1 MPRRVGSPFSFGQA
15 VLEPIVQPIYDR
27 VTVLAAT
34 PNVQHRFF
42 QNLAGK
48 SERDAFSQITGGGQ
62 LSAPKLAVVYGLRLV
77 FSEAVAVDTNILPD
91 LKLLLYNS
99 WYRLRIGVK
108 NYVEVPGFYLPG
120 GVGIAG
126 FAAADGNGAPTNFQ
140 TATSGVPAF
149 FSRFSIEKRRIA
161 IPPQQAFFGELN
173 GIGIAGMGS
182 NRDVWNFL
190 DGEFGQEVM

>member
-1 MPRRVGSPFSFGQA
+1 MPRSMGSPFSFGQA

-27 VTVLAAT
+27 VTVLSAT

-42 QNLAGK
+42 QDLAGK
-48 SERDAFSQITGGGQ
+48 TERDFFSQITGGGQ
-62 LSAPKLAVVYGLRLV
+62 LSAPKLAVIYGLRLV
-77 FSEAVAVDTNILPD
+77 WSEAVATDTDILPD
-91 LKLLLYNS
+91 LKLLMYNA
-99 WYRLRIGVK
+99 WYRLKIGVK
-108 NYVEVPGFYLPG
+108 NYVEVPAFYLPG

-126 FAAADGNGAPTNFQ
+126 FAATTNVASEFQ

-173 GIGIAGMGS
+173 GVGIAGMGS
-182 NRDVWNFL
+182 NRDCWNFL

>member
-15 VLEPIVQPIYDR
+15 VLEPIIQPIYDR
-27 VTVLAAT
+27 VTVLAAG

-42 QNLAGK
+42 VNLAGK
-48 SERDAFSQITGGGQ
+48 NERDYFSQITGGGQ
-62 LSAPKLAVVYGLRLV
+62 LSAPKLAVIYGLRLV
-77 FSEAVAVDTNILPD
+77 WSENVAVDANILPD

-108 NYVEVPGFYLPG
+108 NYVEVPSHYLPG
-120 GVGIAG
+120 GVGTAG
-126 FAAADGNGAPTNFQ
+126 FAATTVAGSTFQ
-140 TATSGVPAF
+140 SAVSGVPAF

-173 GIGIAGMGS
+173 GVNIVGMGS
-182 NRDVWNFL
+182 NRDVWNYL

>member
-15 VLEPIVQPIYDR
+15 VLEPIIQPIYDR
-27 VTVLAAT
+27 VTVLAAG

-48 SERDAFSQITGGGQ
+48 NERDFFSQITGGGQ
-62 LSAPKLAVVYGLRLV
+62 LSAPKLAVIYGLRLV
-77 FSEAVAVDTNILPD
+77 FSENVAVDANILAD
-91 LKLLLYNS
+91 LRLLLYNA

-108 NYVEVPGFYLPG
+108 NYVEVPAHYLPG
-120 GVGIAG
+120 GVGTAG
-126 FAAADGNGAPTNFQ
+126 FAATTVAGTSFQ
-140 TATSGVPAF
+140 SAVSGVPAF

-173 GIGIAGMGS
+173 GVNIVAMGS
-182 NRDVWNFL
+182 NRDVWNYL

>member
-1 MPRRVGSPFSFGQA
+1 MPRRMGSPFSFGQA

-27 VTVLAAT
+27 VTVLAAG

-48 SERDAFSQITGGGQ
+48 NERDFFSQITGGGQ
-62 LSAPKLAVVYGLRLV
+62 LSAPKLAVVYGIRLV
-77 FSEAVAVDTNILPD
+77 FSEAVAVDANILPD

-99 WYRLRIGVK
+99 WYRLKIGVK
-108 NYVEVPGFYLPG
+108 NYVEVPSFYLPG

-126 FAAADGNGAPTNFQ
+126 FAATTNAAAEFQ
-140 TATSGVPAF
+140 TATNGVPAF

-173 GIGIAGMGS
+173 GVGIAGMGS
-182 NRDVWNFL
+182 DRDVWNFL

>member
-1 MPRRVGSPFSFGQA
+1 MPRRMGSPFSFGQA

-48 SERDAFSQITGGGQ
+48 NERDFFSQITGGGQ
-62 LSAPKLAVVYGLRLV
+62 LSAPKLAVVYGIRLV
-77 FSEAVAVDTNILPD
+77 WSEAVATDTDILPD

-99 WYRLRIGVK
+99 WYRLKIGVK
-108 NYVEVPGFYLPG
+108 NYVEVPSFYLPG

-126 FAAADGNGAPTNFQ
+126 FAGSNSAAAIDYQ

-173 GIGIAGMGS
+173 GVGIAGMGS
-182 NRDVWNFL
+182 DRDCWNFL

>member
-1 MPRRVGSPFSFGQA
+1 MPRRMGSPFSFGQA

-27 VTVLAAT
+27 VTVLAAG

-42 QNLAGK
+42 TNLAGK
-48 SERDAFSQITGGGQ
+48 TERDFFSQITGGGQ
-62 LSAPKLAVVYGLRLV
+62 LSAPKLAVIYGIRLV
-77 FSEAVAVDTNILPD
+77 FSEAVAIDTNILPD

-99 WYRLRIGVK
+99 WYRLKIGVK
-108 NYVEVPGFYLPG
+108 NYVEVPSHYLPG
-120 GVGIAG
+120 GCGIAG
-126 FAAADGNGAPTNFQ
+126 FAATDGNVGATNFQ
-140 TATSGVPAF
+140 TATNGVPAF

-173 GIGIAGMGS
+173 GVGIVGMGS
-182 NRDVWNFL
+182 NRDVWNYA

>member
-1 MPRRVGSPFSFGQA
+1 MPRRMGSPFSFGQA

-27 VTVLAAT
+27 VTVLSAG

-48 SERDAFSQITGGGQ
+48 SERDFFSQITGGGQ
-62 LSAPKLAVVYGLRLV
+62 LSAPKLAVIYGIRLV
-77 FSEAVAVDTNILPD
+77 FSEAVAVDLNILPD
-91 LKLLLYNS
+91 LKLLMYNS
-99 WYRLRIGVK
+99 WYRLKIGVK
-108 NYVEVPGFYLPG
+108 NYVEVPSFYLPG

-126 FAAADGNGAPTNFQ
+126 FAATTTAATDLQ
-140 TATSGVPAF
+140 TATNGVPAF

-173 GIGIAGMGS
+173 GVGIAGMGS
-182 NRDVWNFL
+182 DRDVWNFL

>member
-1 MPRRVGSPFSFGQA
+1 MPS
-15 VLEPIVQPIYDR
+15 
-27 VTVLAAT
+27 
-34 PNVQHRFF
+34 
-42 QNLAGK
+42 
-48 SERDAFSQITGGGQ
+48 
-62 LSAPKLAVVYGLRLV
+62 
-77 FSEAVAVDTNILPD
+77 
-91 LKLLLYNS
+91 
-99 WYRLRIGVK
+99 
-108 NYVEVPGFYLPG
+108 FYLPG

-126 FAAADGNGAPTNFQ
+126 FAATTVAASSFQ

-173 GIGIAGMGS
+173 GVGIAGMGS